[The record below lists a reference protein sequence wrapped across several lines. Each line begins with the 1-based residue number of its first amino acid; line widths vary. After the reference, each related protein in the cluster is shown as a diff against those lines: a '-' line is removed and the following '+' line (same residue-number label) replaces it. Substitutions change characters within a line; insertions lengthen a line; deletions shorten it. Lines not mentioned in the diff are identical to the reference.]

1 MPRVEIRD
9 EEEVVLARHE
19 IRNLADELGF
29 SIINKTRL
37 ATAVSELSRNLLV
50 HGLGGHMYFKA
61 LREDDRVGIQC
72 IFTDQGPG
80 IEDVDQAMQDG
91 FSTGRSLG
99 QGLPGTRRLVDEFSI
114 TSEPG
119 KGTTVEIRK
128 WQ

>member
-1 MPRVEIRD
+1 MPKVEIRN
-9 EEEVVLARHE
+9 EENIVLARHE

-37 ATAVSELSRNLLV
+37 ATAVSELSRNTLV
-50 HGLGGHMYFKA
+50 HGLGGQLNFKP

-72 IFTDQGPG
+72 IFSDEGPG
-80 IEDVDQAMQDG
+80 IENVDEAMQEG
-91 FSTGRSLG
+91 FSTARSLG
-99 QGLPGTRRLVDEFSI
+99 QGLPGTRRLVDDFAI

-119 KGTTVEIRK
+119 KGTTVEITK

>member
-1 MPRVEIRD
+1 MPKVEIRN
-9 EEEVVLARHE
+9 EENIVLARHE

-37 ATAVSELSRNLLV
+37 ATAVSELSRNTLV
-50 HGLGGHMYFKA
+50 HGQGGHMVFQA
-61 LREDDRVGIQC
+61 LREEDRVGIQC
-72 IFTDQGPG
+72 VFSDEGPG
-80 IEDVDQAMQDG
+80 IENVDEAMQEG
-91 FSTGRSLG
+91 FSTARSLG
-99 QGLPGTRRLVDEFSI
+99 QGLPGTRRLVDDFAI